1 MVTGAATNGKLYG
14 DSFGLFFFFNLLSGV
29 CEASDNSLAE
39 EKGIF
44 FII

>member
-1 MVTGAATNGKLYG
+1 MENSMEISY
-14 DSFGLFFFFNLLSGV
+14 FFFLNLLSGV
-29 CEASDNSLAE
+29 CEISDNSLVE

>member
-1 MVTGAATNGKLYG
+1 MENCMEIPSV
-14 DSFGLFFFFNLLSGV
+14 FFFFFNLLSGV